1 MNYEAWR
8 NEVGGRGVYIAWGY
22 DVIGSYY
29 SAFCGDGGMQY
40 ANGIFLFPFK
50 KNPVPYCKVDA
61 KYSGIV
67 RFFVPLFFLLI

>member
-1 MNYEAWR
+1 MFNLVCMNYEAWR

-40 ANGIFLFPFK
+40 ANGIFLF
-50 KNPVPYCKVDA
+50 
-61 KYSGIV
+61 
-67 RFFVPLFFLLI
+67 LF